1 MPRDSKERADC
12 QGRDSKKRQAEI
24 HLKRERRKPSQ
35 LEIQT
40 NPKGTKK
47 PMGPI
52 KKFSSACYFENQT
65 HRQHE
70 NAVQKIA
77 LFARIH
83 QLFAY
88 CCALLPLSCD
98 RMCICVLELTSEPF
112 KVVGRMLNLP
122 LNEYFDVYLLK
133 RETFSCSNII
143 YGILN
148 INTLL
153 NISPYSDFSYR
164 PNTVFYTSFVFKILK
179 DHRLHHNCHY
189 FVSV

>member
-1 MPRDSKERADC
+1 
-12 QGRDSKKRQAEI
+12 
-24 HLKRERRKPSQ
+24 
-35 LEIQT
+35 
-40 NPKGTKK
+40 
-47 PMGPI
+47 
-52 KKFSSACYFENQT
+52 
-65 HRQHE
+65 
-70 NAVQKIA
+70 
-77 LFARIH
+77 
-83 QLFAY
+83 
-88 CCALLPLSCD
+88 
-98 RMCICVLELTSEPF
+98 MCICVLELTSEPF

-153 NISPYSDFSYR
+153 NISPYSDFSHR